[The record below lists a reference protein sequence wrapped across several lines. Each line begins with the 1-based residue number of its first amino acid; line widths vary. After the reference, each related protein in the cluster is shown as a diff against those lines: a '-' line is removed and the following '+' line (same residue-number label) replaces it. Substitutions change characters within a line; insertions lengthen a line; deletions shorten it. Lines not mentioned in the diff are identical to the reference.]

1 MRRKN
6 HPYCGGCVMRIRGG
20 SVGRGG
26 ERKMCYREVKKE
38 VEASLDIKDVIDQT
52 SKTIAMNITL
62 LSIH

>member
-1 MRRKN
+1 
-6 HPYCGGCVMRIRGG
+6 MRIRGG

-52 SKTIAMNITL
+52 SKTIAMNLTL